1 MVKHKVIHQMIFV
14 FSVTL
19 ITLEITVKYRK
30 VLSITIEQDVFQDIA
45 CFSSSFKVSVHPR
58 SDFYRGHPMSH
69 RLCDMGYVSLNI
81 RSTPYASSLKC
92 KNIVRKLSVVCS
104 RKCMFLK
111 LICILVLR
119 SPKWKF
125 RTIKCTILFCHRYKN
140 KYPTKISKYEYK

>member
-45 CFSSSFKVSVHPR
+45 CFSSSFKVSVYPR
-58 SDFYRGHPMSH
+58 SDFYRGNSMWTP
-69 RLCDMGYVSLNI
+69 YVSLNI
-81 RSTPYASSLKC
+81 RSTPNGSSLKC

-125 RTIKCTILFCHRYKN
+125 RTIKRTIKCTILFCHRYKN